1 MLRVYFSLSM
11 NNFQQTND
19 PKKSFFAE
27 RLIGLALF
35 AGITAAWIFL
45 WLAERGTI
53 QPQYVLG
60 VCGFKQ
66 RYGVPCPGCGWTH
79 SAQAFVTGDI
89 GRSFAQ
95 QPAAAVFCCLSVIVW
110 ILALHTAVFGIHFRL
125 RQVLSNPRFWKYI
138 LICSAAV
145 ILLGWM
151 ATLVRTFVGQF

>member
-1 MLRVYFSLSM
+1 MLRVYFSRSM
-11 NNFQQTND
+11 TDFQQTNSS
-19 PKKSFFAE
+19 KKPIFAQ
-27 RLIGLALF
+27 RLIGLAIF
-35 AGITAAWIFL
+35 AGISGAWAFL
-45 WLAERGTI
+45 WLAEKGMI

-66 RYGVPCPGCGWTH
+66 RYGLPCPGCGWTH

-89 GRSFAQ
+89 GRSFVQ
-95 QPAAAVFCCLSVIVW
+95 QPAAMVFCAVSVMVW

-125 RQVLSNPRFWKYI
+125 RQVLSNPRFWKYV
-138 LICSAAV
+138 LICSGAV